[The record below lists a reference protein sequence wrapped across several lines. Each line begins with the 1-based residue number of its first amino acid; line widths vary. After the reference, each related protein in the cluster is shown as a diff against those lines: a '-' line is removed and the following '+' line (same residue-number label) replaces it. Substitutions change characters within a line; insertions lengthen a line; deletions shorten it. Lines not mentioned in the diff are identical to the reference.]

1 MNNNLKIS
9 FKLTDETGFSYLGKN
24 GEETLSC
31 RVSDGKIICRVCYDF
46 RDRPLILSSQA
57 SINDTVEIVLM
68 PHRIELW
75 VNSSLKDEEWPAGNR
90 LFDISDTV
98 ESEIEI
104 TVEEYISEKASLPG
118 VIGEFE
124 NAEGWQ
130 PEENVFV
137 GDCMPYVCN
146 NRYHVLYLKD
156 RHHHGSKW
164 GLGAHQ
170 WEHISTED
178 FKTWQIHPMVIEID
192 EPTEGSICTGSFI
205 QDGETYYLFYT
216 VRMSDGSPAPIR
228 RSVSKDGYH
237 FTKDRSFSIILSEKY
252 NAPSARDP
260 KVILDRDGRYRMF
273 LTTSIGENGCLA
285 QLVSEDLTEWEE
297 CETPIYTHNNS
308 KQPECPD
315 YIEYN
320 GYYYLI
326 YSIDAKAHYMYSK
339 EPFGPWIIPENPI
352 IPCSSVPKGAIWN
365 NKIIFTGFAEKGGY
379 AGTMTFKS
387 AVNNKNGVLI
397 FE

>member
-9 FKLTDETGFSYLGKN
+9 FKLTEETGFLYLGKS

-31 RVSDGKIICRVCYDF
+31 TVSDGKIICRVFYDF
-46 RDRPLILSSQA
+46 SVKPLIMSSKA
-57 SINDTVEIVLM
+57 SINDTIEIVLM

-98 ESEIEI
+98 KSGLDIV
-104 TVEEYISEKASLPG
+104 VEEYIQEKPDLPT
-118 VIGEFE
+118 VIDEFQ

-137 GDCMPYVCN
+137 GDCMPYVCD

-178 FKTWQIHPMVIEID
+178 FKTWQIHPTAIAID
-192 EPTEGSICTGSFI
+192 DIMEGSICTGSWI
-205 QDGETYYLFYT
+205 KKGDTYYLFYT
-216 VRMSDGSPAPIR
+216 VRMSDRSAAPIKR
-228 RSVSKDGYH
+228 CISKDGYH
-237 FTKDRSFSIILSEKY
+237 FTKDKSFSLVLSEKY
-252 NAPSARDP
+252 HRPSVRDP
-260 KVILDRDGRYRMF
+260 KVVLSKDGLFHMF
-273 LTTSIGENGCLA
+273 LTTSIQNKGCLA
-285 QLVSEDLTEWEE
+285 HLISEDLTIWKE
-297 CETPIYTHNNS
+297 CEKPIFTNKDND
-308 KQPECPD
+308 QPECPD
-315 YIEYN
+315 YIKYN

-326 YSIDAKAHYMYSK
+326 YSIKGESHYMYSK
-339 EPFGPWIIPENPI
+339 EPFGTWIIPENPI
-352 IPCSSVPKGAIWN
+352 IPCSSVPKGAVYGD
-365 NKIIFTGFAEKGGY
+365 KIIFTGFVKKGEY

-387 AVNNKNGVLI
+387 AINHKNGVLI